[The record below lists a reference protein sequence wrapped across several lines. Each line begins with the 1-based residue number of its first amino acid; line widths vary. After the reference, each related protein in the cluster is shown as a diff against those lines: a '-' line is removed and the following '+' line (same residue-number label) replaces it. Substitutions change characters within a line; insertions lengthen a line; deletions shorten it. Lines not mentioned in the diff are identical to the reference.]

1 MTKMKI
7 GGIATALFCSHAFA
21 QYVGT
26 KLGHAVVAVHGPGAL
41 KRLHSGLGSSMFGE
55 NGRIQLARKFRG
67 AGQNFS
73 VIQTLLS

>member
-1 MTKMKI
+1 MTKMQI
-7 GGIATALFCSHAFA
+7 GGIATGLLCSHAFA

-41 KRLHSGLGSSMFGE
+41 KRLSWLGSSMFGE
-55 NGRIQLARKFRG
+55 NGRIQLARKFRS

-73 VIQTLLS
+73 IIQTLLL